1 MKTLKLLISM
11 IGLFLVAF
19 LIMSFTS
26 ADPTP
31 AMTGSAL
38 KPDLRVS
45 TIVTPGGLCVR
56 PNNKVRVNITNS
68 QMAAVKDKIPVTL
81 FVSPEQG
88 QPSSYLAYLEK
99 GIGPKDN
106 YGKPV
111 WFNNV
116 KLDYGGKIT
125 LRAVVNIDK
134 EIEES
139 NLNNND
145 KIVKVNAKNDCG
157 GGNANTNN
165 NQGARLEVTAYVD
178 GSWQAG
184 NYQGIN
190 GAIVTVVK
198 NGQSYEPDDSTNN
211 GKYIFNSIPK
221 GMCKINIT
229 KQGYAPVYNHSY
241 NMPTYTAKKNIPM
254 SPN

>member
-1 MKTLKLLISM
+1 MKTFRFLLSFA
-11 IGLFLVAF
+11 GLFLLGFFV
-19 LIMSFTS
+19 MSFNS
-26 ADPTP
+26 VDPVP
-31 AMTGSAL
+31 KSSELAL

-45 TIVTPGGLCVR
+45 TIATPGGLCVR

-81 FVSPEQG
+81 FVSPEKG

-145 KIVKVNAKNDCG
+145 KISKVTAKDNCG
-157 GGNANTNN
+157 GGNAYNNN
-165 NQGARLEVTAYVD
+165 NQGARLEVTAYVN
-178 GSWQAG
+178 GTWQGG
-184 NYQGIN
+184 NYQGVN

-254 SPN
+254 THN